1 MILKWTLKGG
11 TFQFSI
17 GERTHGYE
25 KAAAAPGAM
34 TTVKDKVGK
43 GDTGKLLPPICFFY
57 QEVKYLL

>member
-34 TTVKDKVGK
+34 TTVKDKVGE
-43 GDTGKLLPPICFFY
+43 G
-57 QEVKYLL
+57 